1 MSLPRLIGINGK
13 MGAGKD
19 TLADHLVHHFGF
31 VKYSLAAP
39 MKKLLN
45 DRFGWT
51 EKMWED
57 RAWKEHETKDC
68 GARVIPSRWE
78 SYPGMTGF
86 EREYFSPR
94 SWAQWLGTEVGRY
107 IGGNDV
113 WLNMMA
119 TEWEY
124 LNSSNEET
132 FGSLP
137 CMVIPDVRFEN
148 EARRIREYGGVII
161 RVVRSPEVVASGHV
175 SECGISDELVNVQVT
190 GVSGEIDAYLTEAVA
205 ALAQCPRGT

>member
-1 MSLPRLIGINGK
+1 

-19 TLADHLVHHFGF
+19 TLADYFVREHGF

-51 EKMWED
+51 SADWDD
-57 RAWKEHETKDC
+57 REWKEHETKDC

-94 SWAQWLGTEVGRY
+94 SWAQWLGTDVGRY
-107 IGGNDV
+107 IGGPDCWVNMMVREWVELNDV
-113 WLNMMA
+113 
-119 TEWEY
+119 
-124 LNSSNEET
+124 NEET
-132 FGSLP
+132 FGQLP
-137 CMVIPDVRFEN
+137 RMIVPDVRFDN
-148 EARRIREYGGVII
+148 EARRIHALSGVIVRVI
-161 RVVRSPEVVASGHV
+161 RTDLPPPPPHV
-175 SECGISDELVNVQVT
+175 SERGISDELVDIQVAV
-190 GVSGEIDAYLTEAVA
+190 GGGECGLLVMRAER
-205 ALAQCPRGT
+205 ALLNYPRGA